1 MDTFHIV
8 TIGPPESGKTVYLA
22 AMNHALGNQAALGRH
37 LSAVIED
44 PAPRSA
50 LRRLYQRICDPS
62 ERAWPP
68 STLAFDPMREYAFRV
83 SVTWTRRLLGQRTR
97 LYNYTVF
104 NVSYVDY
111 AGEWVSDSDEHAAEL
126 VGALAARAEQA
137 HALVGVIDG
146 LRLLQYMEGNPA
158 AESFLTTQVRPVVEF
173 MEGRS
178 APVHFVIT
186 KWDLFAGRYT
196 LADVR
201 ARLLGVRASG
211 FERLIGARTAEGGGR
226 RSAVGTVRLIPVS
239 SVGGLAVLKDD
250 WTVEKATGGEPEPV
264 NVIIPFVAAVN
275 DIAAHAAEQLRAA
288 RPDPTGNDRLGDG
301 VQKAGAS
308 LRERLA
314 AADAPDLRIGLTGIA
329 INLRTI
335 VTFMATGGKEAVKI
349 LGTPAAR
356 TYRSVHRQAQ
366 RVRARDIRGVTSPES
381 ALYYIARELR
391 RHLDA
396 FEAREP
402 ASMLSAPGSVP
413 H

>member
-22 AMNHALGNQAALGRH
+22 AMNHALGNRAALDRH
-37 LSAVIED
+37 MSAIVED
-44 PAPRSA
+44 PVPRSA
-50 LRRLYQRICDPS
+50 LRRLYQRICDPD
-62 ERAWPP
+62 ERDWPP
-68 STLAFDPMREYAFRV
+68 STLSFDPMREYVFRV
-83 SVTWTRRLLGQRTR
+83 SVTWTRRLFGQRTR

-111 AGEWVSDSDEHAAEL
+111 AGEWVSDSDEHGTEFVA
-126 VGALAARAEQA
+126 ALAARAEEA
-137 HALVGVIDG
+137 HALVGVLDG

-158 AESFLTTQVRPVVEF
+158 AESFLTTQVRPVVDF

-186 KWDLFAGRYT
+186 KWDLFTGRYT

-201 ARLLGVRASG
+201 ERLLGVPASG
-211 FERLIGARTAEGGGR
+211 FARLIGVRTAESGGR
-226 RSAVGTVRLIPVS
+226 RPAIGTVRLIPVS

-250 WTVEKATGGEPEPV
+250 WTIEKAAAGEPEPV

-288 RPDPTGNDRLGDG
+288 HPDPAGNERLGDG
-301 VQKAGAS
+301 VQRAGVS

-314 AADAPDLRIGLTGIA
+314 TADVPDVRVGVTGIA

-335 VTFMATGGKEAVKI
+335 VTFMATGGKEAVKV
-349 LGTPAAR
+349 LGTPAVR
-356 TYRSVHRQAQ
+356 TYRSMHRQAQ
-366 RVRARDIRGVTSPES
+366 RVRARDIRGVTSPEG

-396 FEAREP
+396 FEKREP
-402 ASMLSAPGSVP
+402 ASLLSSPDRVP